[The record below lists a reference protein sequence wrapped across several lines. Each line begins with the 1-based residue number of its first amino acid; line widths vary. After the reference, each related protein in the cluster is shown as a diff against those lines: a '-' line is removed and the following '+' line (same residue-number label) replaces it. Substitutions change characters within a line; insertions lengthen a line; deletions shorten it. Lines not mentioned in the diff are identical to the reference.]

1 MYGTIIVGLLYPISA
16 GNKTNAKW
24 MHAKFEM
31 GQTPSNLQELFRMTW
46 SVQAETLLWIGRT
59 R

>member
-24 MHAKFEM
+24 MHAKFET

-46 SVQAETLLWIGRT
+46 SVQAESLLWIRRT